1 MLRHTF
7 RSPLRAVY
15 EKKIAIL
22 QEKFTEI
29 KYTIWGKNTYL
40 DVNGIRKPV
49 PVIFAG
55 LQNICYIANWL

>member
-7 RSPLRAVY
+7 RSPLRAAY

-22 QEKFTEI
+22 EEKFTEI
-29 KYTIWGKNTYL
+29 TRFGEKNTYL

>member
-7 RSPLRAVY
+7 RSPLRAAY
-15 EKKIAIL
+15 EKKL
-22 QEKFTEI
+22 QFYKKNLLKLHDLGE
-29 KYTIWGKNTYL
+29 KNTYL